1 MGGGSS
7 REKRKL
13 KRLQAENKTA
23 PSATSSQPGNYQS
36 PANNKSANLETKVA
50 KTINGK
56 SLTDQSNTSNA
67 VQRLRRK
74 LERKA
79 SGKYKLA
86 SVDKSPPKIQEKKI
100 SAKRRQSEGN
110 NSGTKRPRMNG
121 AHQTSQK
128 SPAHQT
134 SVKKTIKKRTDNAK
148 KKPKHL
154 NRKVTQLSK
163 SLAGGGN
170 IEQLE
175 EQMNQLKEQIEMMKS
190 MKGGVSDGAVKE
202 TADKVENTGS
212 SSSSSSSS
220 NSVAST
226 SNDKTEPAVSKDK
239 ADSSSS
245 SGSSS
250 SSDDSDDEV
259 VEDITR
265 SRGKKRR
272 GRREKVDVV
281 NDDKSNGDIVEAE
294 YKDNDANE
302 AEVANEETATPSKK
316 KSKKDDTRR
325 CIGRKPVTDYKVG
338 QKYQGKV
345 KYIKSTLGAFIDIG
359 SHSDAFCHISCI
371 SDGYAATVEQVVNVG
386 DEVEVRVIE
395 VNREKKRIT
404 VSLRSD
410 EMAQLEV
417 DQLQSKQKK
426 MTPKNDKKSGDKKE
440 KSSGHTRFGN
450 DSKEEVKAEKEND
463 SANLDAKKW
472 EGAASKTV
480 GSSGVKTGTDLKRE
494 RKLARRAERRAQQ
507 LAG

>member
-7 REKRKL
+7 RDKRKL
-13 KRLQAENKTA
+13 KRLQATENKTA

-36 PANNKSANLETKVA
+36 PANNKSAKLETKVA
-50 KTINGK
+50 KTTNGK

-86 SVDKSPPKIQEKKI
+86 SVDKSPPKLQEKL

-110 NSGTKRPRMNG
+110 NSATKRPRKNG
-121 AHQTSQK
+121 AHQTPQK

-134 SVKKTIKKRTDNAK
+134 SVKKTIKKKTDNAK

-202 TADKVENTGS
+202 TADKIENTE
-212 SSSSSSSS
+212 SSSSSSS

-226 SNDKTEPAVSKDK
+226 SNDKTESAVSKDK

-259 VEDITR
+259 VEDNTR
-265 SRGKKRR
+265 SRGKRRR

-281 NDDKSNGDIVEAE
+281 NDDKSNSDIVETE

-345 KYIKSTLGAFIDIG
+345 KYIKSSLGAFIDIG

-371 SDGYAATVEQVVNVG
+371 SDGYAATVEQVVNVS

-426 MTPKNDKKSGDKKE
+426 MTPKNDKKSGDKKG

-463 SANLDAKKW
+463 SANLDDKKW
-472 EGAASKTV
+472 EGATSKTV